1 MVLQSPAL
9 EVVEVWVIE
18 MELHNQVEA
27 VVEVDMVQ
35 VQAQLLVDLELLE
48 KEMMV
53 V

>member
-18 MELHNQVEA
+18 MELHSQVEVVA
-27 VVEVDMVQ
+27 VVDMVQ